1 MKVKFEYFA
10 QVRKAAGVESETLEL
25 GEATELAAAL
35 AQVAG
40 QRGEDFRAI
49 VLDEA
54 GAVRPSLLVVVNGQP
69 ATRGQARELADGD
82 SVSLLSAVAGG

>member
-1 MKVKFEYFA
+1 MRVTFEYFA
-10 QVRKAAGVESETLEL
+10 QVRKAAGTESETV
-25 GEATELAAAL
+25 AFDDKTELAAAL

-40 QRGEDFRAI
+40 QRGEEFRAI

-69 ATRGQARELADGD
+69 APRGEARELADGD